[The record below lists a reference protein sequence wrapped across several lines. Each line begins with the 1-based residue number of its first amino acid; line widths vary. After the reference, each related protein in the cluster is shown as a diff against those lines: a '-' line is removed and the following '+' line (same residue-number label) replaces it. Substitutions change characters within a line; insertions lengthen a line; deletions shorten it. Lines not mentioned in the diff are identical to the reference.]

1 MWPRSSSSSAQ
12 AGDTPATTAT
22 GKRLRG
28 GGNPKPTSNPSLRVH
43 LLRALATPLFAL
55 VLTSGSLSYWLAA
68 HYTTQV
74 FDRALYGVA
83 NNIAQQIRIAGPRLE
98 QDIPMI
104 AQTLVEAEG
113 SDRIYWRIHGPDG
126 LIGGMDTWLGYGTGQ
141 TTLHDARLFYAW
153 FSGRQVRAVRLP
165 VNLPRPAPMKR
176 VRAVRPARCAGR
188 SSSKWPN
195 SSTGGK
201 LQPTRSC
208 CRCRCR

>member
-1 MWPRSSSSSAQ
+1 M
-12 AGDTPATTAT
+12 
-22 GKRLRG
+22 RLRTQPPPDPGQPSAAAG
-28 GGNPKPTSNPSLRVH
+28 GSQQTRVASTQSLRVH

-113 SDRIYWRIHGPDG
+113 SDRLY
-126 LIGGMDTWLGYGTGQ
+126 
-141 TTLHDARLFYAW
+141 
-153 FSGRQVRAVRLP
+153 
-165 VNLPRPAPMKR
+165 
-176 VRAVRPARCAGR
+176 
-188 SSSKWPN
+188 
-195 SSTGGK
+195 
-201 LQPTRSC
+201 
-208 CRCRCR
+208 